1 MLGSGNKTPRLRQ
14 YYVTALI
21 LIATLVTFNFFR
33 LSTLAQ
39 QQQANAQTLRLSER
53 QRALSQR
60 IALLSTILVYERES
74 ESADEVRASLLTLAD
89 EMEAAFE
96 RLSTLNMNEALQA
109 IYFQEPYL
117 LSQRVPEFIAAA
129 RRLAQAPRSSVSGA
143 LGYAAIEQNN
153 AQLFLSLEE
162 ATHLRQEQEQS
173 AFEMVER
180 GEIVALF
187 LTLLLLLVVGLFI
200 FRPMEKRIL
209 EEQTNLEREIDER
222 KRTQS
227 ALMTSETRFRGAFE
241 YSPIGIALVGLN
253 GDWLSVNAMICEIL
267 GYSEDELLKTHF
279 IELTYPDDIDADIQL
294 VEDCLRGEISHYQ
307 LQKRYI
313 HKSGRVVDALLSVS
327 LVRDAQDEPQY
338 FVSQV
343 QDISELKMMQRD
355 ALEQAAAHAAM
366 IKERELSAQKAQMM
380 IRIAH
385 EFRTPLSVIATSL
398 DMLERYANKMTAE
411 RCQEHMSKMRD
422 EVWHITQMLDKI
434 AFVIRQ
440 RQREDWVKPLAV
452 NVVELA
458 EQVSKRLC
466 VERGDAREV
475 ILHARGGSSLVQ
487 AEGEVFQMMF
497 ERLLSNALKFSDG
510 AIRINIDTEV
520 KTKTVRLAIVDN
532 GIGIP
537 AADLSHVREPFYRG
551 GNIGEIAGLGL
562 GLTIAEQA
570 LELMNGS
577 LSVESIIEQGTTVT
591 VTLPL
596 HIEPSDHHP
605 VHPLENDLI
614 AS

>member
-14 YYVTALI
+14 YYITALV
-21 LIATLVTFNFFR
+21 LIAVLVTFNFFR
-33 LSTLAQ
+33 LSMLAQ

-53 QRALSQR
+53 QRTLSQR
-60 IALLSTILVYERES
+60 IALLSTVLVYERES
-74 ESADEVRASLLTLAD
+74 ESSDELRASLLALAD

-96 RLSTLNMNEALQA
+96 RLVTLNMNGAVQA
-109 IYFQEPYL
+109 VYFSEPHL

-129 RRLAQAPRSSVSGA
+129 RRLAQVPTPSVSGT
-143 LGYAAIEQNN
+143 LGYTAIDQNN

-162 ATHLRQEQEQS
+162 ATRLRQEQEQV
-173 AFEMVER
+173 AFQMVER
-180 GEIVALF
+180 GELVALV
-187 LTLLLLLVVGLFI
+187 LTLLLLMFVGLFV
-200 FRPMEKRIL
+200 FRPMEKRII
-209 EEQTNLEREIDER
+209 EEQTNLQREIDER

-241 YSPIGIALVGLN
+241 HSPIGIALVGLN

-267 GYSEDELLKTHF
+267 GYSEAELLKTHF
-279 IELTYPDDIDADIQL
+279 IEFTYPDDIDADVQL
-294 VEDCLRGEISHYQ
+294 IEDCLRGEISHYQ
-307 LQKRYI
+307 LQKRYV
-313 HKSGRVVDALLSVS
+313 HKSGRLVEALLSVS
-327 LVRDAQDEPQY
+327 LVRDAQGEPQY
-338 FVSQV
+338 FVSQM
-343 QDISELKMMQRD
+343 QDISELKTMQRG
-355 ALEQAAAHAAM
+355 ALEQAATRAAM

-411 RCQEHMSKMRD
+411 RRQEHMTKMRD
-422 EVWHITQMLDKI
+422 EIRHITQMLDKI

-440 RQREDWVKPLAV
+440 RQRQEWVKPLAV
-452 NVVELA
+452 DVAQLA

-466 VERGDAREV
+466 AERGDAREV
-475 ILHARGGSSLVQ
+475 RVKVQGGTPLVQ
-487 AEGEVFQMMF
+487 TEGEVFDMLF
-497 ERLLSNALKFSDG
+497 ERLFSNALKFSSG
-510 AIRINIDTEV
+510 AISINVDTDV
-520 KTKTVRLAIVDN
+520 AAKTVRLTIVDS

-537 AADLSHVREPFYRG
+537 AADLPHVRTPFYRG
-551 GNIGEIAGLGL
+551 SNIGEVAGLGL

-570 LELMNGS
+570 LELVDGS
-577 LSVESIIEQGTTVT
+577 LSVESVVRQGTIVT

-596 HIEPSDHHP
+596 HVDPSEHHP
-605 VHPLENDLI
+605 IHPLENDLI